1 MTTIGMSEGDGL
13 MKEIDE
19 LGAKWRDEQTERE
32 LAEWDR
38 ENT

>member
-1 MTTIGMSEGDGL
+1 MTTIGMFDGDVL

-32 LAEWDR
+32 LAGWDR
-38 ENT
+38 ENR

>member
-1 MTTIGMSEGDGL
+1 MTTIGMFDGDGL

-19 LGAKWRDEQTERE
+19 QGAKWRREQTERE

-38 ENT
+38 ENK